1 MSDGPLFE
9 AIALIGAGLI
19 GSSLARAVRRHGL
32 ARRIAAC
39 AKSDATLARMRELG
53 LADLATR
60 DPAAAAD
67 GADLVA
73 ICTPIGTNGA
83 IARAIAPVLKPGQIV
98 TDVGSVKQAVIA
110 AVAPELPAGV
120 HFVPGHPLAGTENS
134 GPDAGFATLFENRWC
149 VLTPPAG
156 TDAAAVDRVA
166 ELWRRVGSSVDILD
180 AAHHDRVLAI
190 TSHLPTLIAF
200 NIVGTVADLENST
213 RSEVVKYSASGFRD
227 FTRIAAQDPIMWRD
241 IYLHNREA
249 VLDMLQRFSEDLAR
263 LQRSIRWGEGE
274 ALEDLF
280 RRSRDLRRN
289 VIEAGQA

>member
-67 GADLVA
+67 GADLVV

-83 IARAIAPVLKPGQIV
+83 IARAIAPALKPGQIV

>member
-1 MSDGPLFE
+1 MSDDPLFE

-67 GADLVA
+67 GADLVV

-83 IARAIAPVLKPGQIV
+83 IARAIAPVLKPGRIV

-110 AVAPELPAGV
+110 AVTPELPAGV

-156 TDAAAVDRVA
+156 TDPGAVDRVA

-241 IYLHNREA
+241 VYLHNREA

>member
-9 AIALIGAGLI
+9 TIALIGAGLI

-32 ARRIAAC
+32 ARRIATC

-67 GADLVA
+67 GADLVV

-263 LQRSIRWGEGE
+263 LQRSIRWGESE

>member
-1 MSDGPLFE
+1 MSDGPLFD

-67 GADLVA
+67 GADLVV

-83 IARAIAPVLKPGQIV
+83 IARAIAPVLKPGRIV

-110 AVAPELPAGV
+110 AVTPELPAGV

-156 TDAAAVDRVA
+156 TDPGAVDRVA

-241 IYLHNREA
+241 VYLHNREA

>member
-9 AIALIGAGLI
+9 TIALIGAGLI

-67 GADLVA
+67 GADLVV

-134 GPDAGFATLFENRWC
+134 GPGAGFATLFENRWC

>member
-67 GADLVA
+67 GADLVV

-83 IARAIAPVLKPGQIV
+83 IARAIAPVLKPGRIV

>member
-1 MSDGPLFE
+1 MSAGPLFE

-67 GADLVA
+67 GADLVV

-83 IARAIAPVLKPGQIV
+83 IARAIAPALKPGRIV